1 MYGAAIEER
10 SFVAA
15 LLGMTDNGG
24 WMTVVGFATALC
36 AGAFGR

>member
-15 LLGMTDNGG
+15 LLGMTANGG

>member
-15 LLGMTDNGG
+15 LLGMGANGG
-24 WMTVVGFATALC
+24 WMMVVGFATALC